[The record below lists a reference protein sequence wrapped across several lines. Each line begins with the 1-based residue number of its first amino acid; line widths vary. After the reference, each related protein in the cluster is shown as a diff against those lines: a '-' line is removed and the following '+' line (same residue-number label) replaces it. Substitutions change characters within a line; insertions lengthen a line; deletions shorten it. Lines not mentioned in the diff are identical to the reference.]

1 MKLAKYLKT
10 CDKVYSAT
18 LDPKSACALR
28 LHLVPPAKLKPG
40 VPWVL
45 IINGYSLL
53 PVQSAWAV
61 LLKEFLE
68 NLEKSG
74 GFDIGDKKIATIAED
89 TVDSVRKIF
98 KKTPKTLIADDL
110 ADMLETFKAIAAG
123 ETPNEKIGYIT
134 LKDYAKYMS
143 APHRMDLMVSAIEK
157 NGNWNCNQRCLHC
170 YCKGQALAKANELST
185 AEWKKIID
193 ECRKAGVPSIT
204 FTGGEATLRKDL
216 PELIEYSRWFV
227 TRLNTNGV
235 LLTSDFCRKLYEA
248 DLDSVQIT
256 LYSHEKSVHNAL
268 VGAET
273 YDKTVEGIQ
282 NALCAGLDV
291 SINTPLCSLNA
302 DDYNETLKFAKRLGV
317 RYCSCSGLIPEGGA
331 KTEQS
336 KITALTQEKITDVV
350 LSAKKYAD
358 AANMEIS
365 FTSPGWISP
374 EVLKQ
379 ANMVVPACGACL
391 SNMAVAPD
399 GSVIPCQSWLSEK
412 PIGNML
418 TDSWKKIWEGARCAE
433 IRKFAAKSKNE
444 CLLGGTVGTHG
455 VKIENADKRGG
466 GCGGAV

>member
-28 LHLVPPAKLKPG
+28 MHLVPPAKPKPC

-45 IINGYSLL
+45 IINGYSLW
-53 PVQSAWAV
+53 PVQSAGAV

-68 NLEKSG
+68 NLDKSG
-74 GFDIGDKKIATIAED
+74 GFDIDENKIEEIAED
-89 TVDSVRKIF
+89 TVNSVSKIF
-98 KKTPKTLIADDL
+98 KKTPKKLIAEDL

-123 ETPNEKIGYIT
+123 ETPNAKIGYVT
-134 LKDYAKYMS
+134 LKDYAKFMS

-157 NGNWNCNQRCLHC
+157 NGKWNCNQRCLHC
-170 YCKGQALAKANELST
+170 YCKGQSLAAANELST

-193 ECRKAGVPSIT
+193 KCRKAGIPSIT

-235 LLTSDFCRKLYEA
+235 LLTSELCAKLYKA
-248 DLDSVQIT
+248 DLDSVQVT
-256 LYSHEKSVHNAL
+256 LYSHDKSVHNAL
-268 VGAET
+268 VGADT

-302 DDYNETLKFAKRLGV
+302 DGYNETLKFAKRLGV

-336 KITALTQEKITDVV
+336 KITALTAEKITETF
-350 LSAKKYAD
+350 LSAKKCAD
-358 AANMEIS
+358 EENIEIS

-374 EVLKQ
+374 EVLKR
-379 ANMVVPACGACL
+379 ANTVVPACGACL

-399 GSVIPCQSWLSEK
+399 GSVIPCQSWLSEE

-418 TDSWKKIWEGARCAE
+418 SDSWKKIWEGARCAE
-433 IRKFAAKSKNE
+433 IRKFAAKSENE
-444 CLLGGTVGTHG
+444 CLLGGVVGSRWRQH
-455 VKIENADKRGG
+455 
-466 GCGGAV
+466 